1 MTAGGWAGQQAVVG
15 VAETDYVRGTDELP
29 LPMIL
34 RTCLGALA
42 DAGLGPEDVDG
53 IIPPPG
59 FTSAEEIAAHLGI
72 EDLRYSATV
81 HMGGA
86 SPVAALQTAAMA
98 VACGVAS
105 VVLVTVGWNGYS
117 AFRPREGVAKPR
129 RARDPGSYAGIT
141 PDFYVPYGLRAPAQ
155 LYSLYLTRYKE
166 LYGVPEEAAAA
177 VALACRRH
185 AQLNPKALMRGR
197 ELTLDDYLASPFV
210 AEPLRKLDCCLE
222 TDCAATVVV
231 TTLERARDLPR
242 HPIVLL
248 GAGMEWMRQQ
258 YVDAPR
264 YEEVWGI
271 GRRAAAKAFGRAG
284 LGPSDV
290 DIAQLYD
297 INSFEVARQFEALGF
312 CDVGEG
318 TDFASATGIGLDGK
332 LPTCTDGGLLACSHI
347 GWGGPTLKIVEAVR
361 QLRGEA
367 GDRQV
372 PGAELAIA
380 AGAGSGAQYYNVAIL
395 GRAR

>member
-1 MTAGGWAGQQAVVG
+1 MTGGGWAGRQAVVG

-34 RTCLGALA
+34 RTCLEALA
-42 DAGLGPEDVDG
+42 DAGLGPADVDG

-117 AFRPREGVAKPR
+117 AFQRREGVAKPR

-141 PDFYVPYGLRAPAQ
+141 PDFYVPYGVRAPAQ

-197 ELTLDDYLASPFV
+197 ELTLDDYLASPYV

-231 TTLERARDLPR
+231 TTLERARNLRHAPVVYLGGAEGHPYPADDLMSRADPLQLGLHHAAPR
-242 HPIVLL
+242 AFAMAGVRPEDLDFLQIYDCFTYVVLL
-248 GAGMEWMRQQ
+248 E
-258 YVDAPR
+258 
-264 YEEVWGI
+264 I
-271 GRRAAAKAFGRAG
+271 
-284 LGPSDV
+284 
-290 DIAQLYD
+290 
-297 INSFEVARQFEALGF
+297 EALGLAEPGGAADF
-312 CDVGEG
+312 VKGG
-318 TDFASATGIGLDGK
+318 TIELGGRY
-332 LPTCTDGGLLACSHI
+332 PTNTHGGLLSQGHA
-347 GWGGPTLKIVEAVR
+347 WGLNHVIEAVR
-361 QLRGEA
+361 QLRGDA
-367 GDRQV
+367 GTAQV
-372 PGAELAIA
+372 
-380 AGAGSGAQYYNVAIL
+380 AGAQVGVVTGYGDLGDGSIAVLARDGGA
-395 GRAR
+395 

>member
-1 MTAGGWAGQQAVVG
+1 MTGGGWAGRQAIVG
-15 VAETDYVRGTDELP
+15 VAETDYVRGTDELV

-34 RTCLGALA
+34 RTALEALA
-42 DAGLGPEDVDG
+42 DAGLAPSDVDG

-72 EDLRYSATV
+72 EDLRYSAVV

-117 AFRPREGVAKPR
+117 AFRPRPGVPKPR

-155 LYSLYLTRYKE
+155 LYSLYLTRYRE

-185 AQLNPKALMRGR
+185 AHLNDKALMRGR

-231 TTLERARDLPR
+231 TTLERARDLRHVPVLYLGGAEGHPYPADDIMSRSDPLRLGLHHAAPR
-242 HPIVLL
+242 AFAMAGVRPEDLDFLQIYDCFTYVVLL
-248 GAGMEWMRQQ
+248 E
-258 YVDAPR
+258 
-264 YEEVWGI
+264 I
-271 GRRAAAKAFGRAG
+271 
-284 LGPSDV
+284 
-290 DIAQLYD
+290 
-297 INSFEVARQFEALGF
+297 EALGLAEPGGAADF
-312 CDVGEG
+312 VKGG
-318 TDFASATGIGLDGK
+318 TIELGGRY
-332 LPTCTDGGLLACSHI
+332 PTNTHGGLLSQGHA
-347 GWGGPTLKIVEAVR
+347 WGLNHVIEAVR
-361 QLRGEA
+361 QLRGDA
-367 GDRQV
+367 GAAQV
-372 PGAELAIA
+372 PGAGL
-380 AGAGSGAQYYNVAIL
+380 GVVTGYGDLGDGSIAIL
-395 GRAR
+395 ASDGRA